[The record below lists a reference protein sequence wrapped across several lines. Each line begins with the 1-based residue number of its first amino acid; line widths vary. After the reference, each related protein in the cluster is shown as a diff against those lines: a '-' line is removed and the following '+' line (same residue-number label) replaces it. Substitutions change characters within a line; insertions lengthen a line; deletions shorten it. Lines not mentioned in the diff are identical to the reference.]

1 IIGIPIF
8 VFLLD
13 ILDVTNKEEGPKRF
27 QEKSN
32 KK

>member
-1 IIGIPIF
+1 PIF

-13 ILDVTNKEEGPKRF
+13 ILGVTNKEEGPKGF
-27 QEKSN
+27 QEESN